1 MTRTLLK
8 AQRDTGQLVVL
19 SHEPYPV
26 LNCRI
31 DVMLQYGRHALRRNR
46 PTGSRVDE
54 FSRNSCSLQIT
65 QGP

>member
-1 MTRTLLK
+1 MTRTFLK

-54 FSRNSCSLQIT
+54 FFAELMFAQIT